1 MSLLN
6 RVLTSLVFLLA
17 ASAAMAS
24 QKDPAD
30 VEGTQDHPEI
40 SRFPNF
46 HLDST
51 KRNDY
56 NESEFPVKGGAQRKA
71 GKFWFVDYILND
83 GARQP
88 SSVELMK
95 NYENAFKKNGGSL
108 VFRGPDGDEAT
119 YRQPLTGGGE
129 RWMLMHIENEGFRY
143 QLTIIDVAAMEQK
156 LEFTADQM
164 ADAIHKNGFVALN
177 GILFDTG
184 KATIKPESQPLVD
197 EMVALLKK
205 DPALKLTVV
214 GHTDNAGDKKANL
227 GLSKQR
233 ADSVM
238 KALVSGGVD
247 AKRLKS
253 DGKGDTVPV
262 GDNRTEDGRAR
273 NRRVELVKG

>member
-1 MSLLN
+1 MSFWPRL
-6 RVLTSLVFLLA
+6 LTSLIFLVA
-17 ASAAMAS
+17 ATAAMAGP
-24 QKDPAD
+24 KDPAD
-30 VEGTQDHPEI
+30 IEGTEEHPEI
-40 SRFPNF
+40 VRFPNF
-46 HLDST
+46 FIDNS

-56 NESEFPVKGGAQRKA
+56 NEIGFPVKGGEQNKG
-71 GKFWFVDYILND
+71 GKYWFVDYILKE
-83 GARQP
+83 GSRQP
-88 SSVELMK
+88 SAVELIR
-95 NYENAFKKNGGSL
+95 NYENAFKKLGGGV
-108 VFRGPDGDEAT
+108 VFRSPDNEDVT
-119 YRQPLTGGGE
+119 YRQPLAGGGE

-164 ADAIHKNGFVALN
+164 ADAINKNGFVALN

-184 KATIKPESQPLVD
+184 KATIKPESQPLID

-205 DPALKLTVV
+205 DPALRLTVV

-253 DGKGDTVPV
+253 DGKGDAVPV
-262 GDNRTEDGRAR
+262 GDNRTEDGRAK